1 MGPSVD
7 RAHAY
12 GAWGEIAGCLASGV
26 GRRIPLDRH
35 APYVE
40 YFVDDH
46 AARVGL
52 RIEIRPGDRLPS
64 SPMAA
69 IRVAKVQQDGR
80 RLTELSTTESELF
93 RDFHDLPAGVAEHV
107 REGTA
112 PTLALT
118 QTLRSWSE
126 LPARIGGLPAGERL
140 GLLGELHVLERLA
153 TVYGWSTA
161 VVAWRAGA
169 GEEHD
174 FGLPDAD
181 LEVKTTSLERRVH
194 HIGSLTRLVPTPGRE
209 LLFCSLQFTRGGA
222 AGTSLAER
230 IGGVRKRIGSEAPAV
245 SESFEEALRSW
256 GWLPEHARLPDERW
270 VLRTPPLM
278 LVVDAAFPRLT
289 PDLLDLP
296 VAVRSRLVALSYRID
311 VSDMAPAG
319 GAVASLFSDVAQ
331 GGFEG

>member
-26 GRRIPLDRH
+26 GRRIPLDRG

-52 RIEIRPGDRLPS
+52 RVEIRPGDRLPS

-80 RLTELSTTESELF
+80 RLMELSTTESGLF
-93 RDFHDLPAGVAEHV
+93 RDFHDLLAGVAERV
-107 REGTA
+107 RAGTA

-126 LPARIGGLPAGERL
+126 LLARIGGLPASERL

-153 TVYGWSTA
+153 TVYGWPTA
-161 VVAWRAGA
+161 VEAWRAGA

-174 FGLPDAD
+174 FGLPEAD
-181 LEVKTTSLERRVH
+181 LEVKTTALERRVH
-194 HIGSLTRLVPTPGRE
+194 HIGSTTQLVPTPGRE

-230 IGGVRKRIGSEAPAV
+230 IEGVRKRIGVEAPAM
-245 SESFEEALRSW
+245 FEAFEAALRSW

-270 VLRTPPLM
+270 VLRTSPLM
-278 LVVDAAFPRLT
+278 LAVDAAFPRLT
-289 PDLLDLP
+289 PDAFDLP
-296 VAVRSRLVALSYRID
+296 VAVRSRLVDVSYRID
-311 VSDMAPAG
+311 VTDMAPAG
-319 GAVASLFSDVAQ
+319 GAVASLFSDVAR